1 MLDKYYL
8 KPCPFCGKRAEMIET
23 PHIPK
28 GTDYTPRC
36 TDTSCPGRCSKKYTV
51 KDVAYAKWNNRRS
64 EPAVYRGEGQ

>member
-1 MLDKYYL
+1 MYDINTL
-8 KPCPFCGKRAEMIET
+8 KNCPFCGKSAELIET

-51 KDVAYAKWNNRRS
+51 KEVAISKWNMRRS
-64 EPAVYRGEGQ
+64 EPIVYRGGE